1 MGQDKKQGTETVKY
15 TVSSQH
21 GTSGQQAPHS
31 AKARYSHNYNYIKL
45 YYNYYYYIIIIIII
59 ITITL

>member
-31 AKARYSHNYNYIKL
+31 AKARYSHT
-45 YYNYYYYIIIIIII
+45 IIITLHYSIIIII

>member
-1 MGQDKKQGTETVKY
+1 MGQDKKHGTETIKY

-21 GTSGQQAPHS
+21 GASGQQAPHS
-31 AKARYSHNYNYIKL
+31 AKARNSHTIIITL
-45 YYNYYYYIIIIIII
+45 HYYIIIIIII